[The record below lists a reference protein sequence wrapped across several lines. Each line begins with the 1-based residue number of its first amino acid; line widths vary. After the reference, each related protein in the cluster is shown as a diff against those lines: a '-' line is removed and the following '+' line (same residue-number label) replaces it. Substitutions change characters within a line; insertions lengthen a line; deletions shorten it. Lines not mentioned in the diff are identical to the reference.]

1 MNMRPMISVIVP
13 IYKVEQYLEECAQS
27 ILRQSYEEFELIL
40 IDDAAAERSIM
51 PTAIFNKRNVLDDKH
66 FHTGML
72 NEDVDVTFKT
82 VIRSKR
88 VAETFKATPQSLCGV
103 ALKKHNYM
111 KRDRHLLRSDAIYCD
126 PRS

>member
-1 MNMRPMISVIVP
+1 MISVIVP

-88 VAETFKATPQSLCGV
+88 CC
-103 ALKKHNYM
+103 LKKT
-111 KRDRHLLRSDAIYCD
+111 
-126 PRS
+126 